1 MSGGAGS
8 ESHGEVSRL
17 CSSSQHCSVGRD
29 EEGVADRGVS
39 VAKAWMGDVTQ

>member
-8 ESHGEVSRL
+8 ESHGGVSRL

-29 EEGVADRGVS
+29 EGVADRGVS
-39 VAKAWMGDVTQ
+39 VAKARMGDVTQ